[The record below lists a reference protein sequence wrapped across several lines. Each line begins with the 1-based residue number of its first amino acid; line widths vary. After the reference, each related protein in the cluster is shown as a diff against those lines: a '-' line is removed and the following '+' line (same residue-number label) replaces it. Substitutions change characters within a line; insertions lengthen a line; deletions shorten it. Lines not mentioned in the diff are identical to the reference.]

1 MIVNIRESKAR
12 MSELL
17 QRACAGE
24 EVVISLR
31 GQPKARLVPLRN
43 TAQAPDMRGW
53 AEALKR
59 RYSTQDPPAQPD
71 SSGEIIDD
79 LRSER
84 W

>member
-1 MIVNIRESKAR
+1 MIVNVRESKAR

-31 GQPKARLVPLRN
+31 GQPKARLVPLRRA
-43 TAQAPDMRGW
+43 AQAPDMQVW
-53 AEALKR
+53 AQRLKKR
-59 RYSTQDPPAQPD
+59 CGRQDLPKQPD
-71 SSGEIIDD
+71 SSVEIIND
-79 LRSER
+79 LRGDR